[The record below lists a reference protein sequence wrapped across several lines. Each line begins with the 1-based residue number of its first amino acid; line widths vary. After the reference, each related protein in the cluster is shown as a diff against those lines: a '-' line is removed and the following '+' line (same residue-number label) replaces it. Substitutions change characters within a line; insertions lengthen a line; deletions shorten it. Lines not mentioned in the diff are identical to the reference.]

1 MSEQKSFEDRIDKV
15 NELIQSNH
23 FIEALQAVRAVKEEM
38 LRSSPCDPS
47 HLGWILFFEFKCLH
61 GLGEYEQALDQAQ
74 ETLPV
79 IYTLTA
85 GNAAFRASVCS
96 ELCVR
101 CAKPVAKIIAF
112 GEEAF
117 KERSRGGNPIY
128 ALQSLQTSCN
138 LLELRDAEDKAQG
151 FARQMIKLG
160 AEHQADVPV
169 IKGFLVLL
177 RGALRGGRDSDLR
190 PLVDELLSVLKPL
203 PESEQRA
210 DLMEQVSTLESSKSP
225 LATNQPRLERFLQG

>member
-1 MSEQKSFEDRIDKV
+1 MSEQKSFEDRIDKL
-15 NELIQSNH
+15 NELIQSNNLV
-23 FIEALQAVRAVKEEM
+23 EALQVARSIKEEM
-38 LRSSPCDPS
+38 LLNSPCDPA
-47 HLGWILFFEFKCLH
+47 HLGWVLFFEFKCLYE
-61 GLGEYEQALDQAQ
+61 LGEYEQALEQAQ
-74 ETLPV
+74 ATQPV

-101 CAKPVAKIIAF
+101 CAKPVATLVAF

-151 FARQMIKLG
+151 FARQMIEIG

-169 IKGFLVLL
+169 IKGFLVLM

-190 PLVDELLSVLKPL
+190 PLVDELVTVLKPL
-203 PESEQRA
+203 PKSEQRA
-210 DLMEQVSTLESSKSP
+210 DLMQQVSTLEASKSP